1 MLRCK
6 GGWGEVVGGGGGV
19 MRPGRVVCGNIR
31 FTACV
36 SRDSVE
42 NMWMSLCNKF
52 DNTIIN
58 PMPVVFLNLHVATE
72 FR

>member
-6 GGWGEVVGGGGGV
+6 GGWGRVVGGTV
-19 MRPGRVVCGNIR
+19 KGRCGNTS
-31 FTACV
+31 FTTCL
-36 SRDSVE
+36 SRDSID